1 MLHSITITPWYQQV
15 FVPNQVDCYRLRLVA
30 SANQGM
36 PLEVFRYLQMAAA
49 PGESNGGGVC
59 DGVCSPLDLVQYP
72 ADAPDP
78 ANPNPYYRLSY
89 VDIIFPSQALA
100 LAFQQSVH
108 ANLTALVKSLAY
120 ADNLMTGTPI
130 TYSAGS

>member
-1 MLHSITITPWYQQV
+1 MLRSITVTPWYQQV

-30 SANQGM
+30 SNNQGM
-36 PLEVFRYLQMAAA
+36 ALEVFRYLQTPAA
-49 PGESNGGGVC
+49 PGESNGGGVY

-78 ANPNPYYRLSY
+78 ANPNLYFRLSS
-89 VDIIFPSQALA
+89 VDLLFASQALA
-100 LAFQQSVH
+100 LAFMQSVH

-120 ADNLMTGTPI
+120 ADNLIAGTQI
-130 TYSAGS
+130 GRASCR